1 MGQVNHYLDKD
12 KYKICLIAGMAL
24 PLGESD
30 PQFSSP
36 RRTVIFEDEGGSD
49 PYKRAAID
57 SRSESDIDPA
67 LLQAVLSDPILLQA
81 VDPLVL
87 QAVLVSAAAA
97 NLARPNIYSQ
107 PQPAAAPA
115 VSHPI
120 VFPAAA
126 QASRDS
132 FPLDSPTAAQASHGN
147 FIMNSPAYTLP
158 QLVNEEARAQ
168 QVNRNTEYSHNND
181 DRDMNTRKHLPL
193 KRLNLHFEDQ
203 QIPPSKKRVK
213 TEIESFLP
221 INLPTPTYGSPDPLI
236 THIGA
241 PLPPGALRRLSA
253 NMERNTSERQP
264 AIQFE

>member
-1 MGQVNHYLDKD
+1 MGAVLHCPGHTPHTMLSRTVVSSCLVYLTS
-12 KYKICLIAGMAL
+12 CSTGMAL

-107 PQPAAAPA
+107 PQPAAA
-115 VSHPI
+115 VSQPI

-126 QASRDS
+126 QASHDS
-132 FPLDSPTAAQASHGN
+132 FALDSPTSAQASHDK
-147 FIMNSPAYTLP
+147 FI
-158 QLVNEEARAQ
+158 
-168 QVNRNTEYSHNND
+168 
-181 DRDMNTRKHLPL
+181 
-193 KRLNLHFEDQ
+193 
-203 QIPPSKKRVK
+203 
-213 TEIESFLP
+213 
-221 INLPTPTYGSPDPLI
+221 
-236 THIGA
+236 
-241 PLPPGALRRLSA
+241 
-253 NMERNTSERQP
+253 
-264 AIQFE
+264 